1 MSEEKGGDKNF
12 SSMIAQ
18 ENRQFS
24 ATKMRRESD
33 VSATEEKNFLDLSAL
48 YSNKDSL
55 DADQNALAQSGRV
68 KPSATGQ

>member
-1 MSEEKGGDKNF
+1 MSEEKGGEKNF

-18 ENRQFS
+18 ENNQYS

-55 DADQNALAQSGRV
+55 DAD
-68 KPSATGQ
+68 